1 MFEVDGFGVHGLIRS
16 NFVRDRRK
24 DRVFRDHG
32 LDVVRAAADEL
43 EDQPLQIVAHLTR
56 TITERTLGRAG

>member
-1 MFEVDGFGVHGLIRS
+1 MHGLIRS
-16 NFVRDRRK
+16 NFIRDRRK

-32 LDVVRAAADEL
+32 LHVVRAAADEL

-56 TITERTLGRAG
+56 TITERTLGRVG